1 VVQDRAG
8 VERAVNAAEDGEPLI
23 FHNPPLALLK
33 KTHSPD
39 VIFSFD
45 HLPDSAAYARLAG
58 RRVWV
63 PSLTFRAHF
72 RARGVQAETV
82 RPRLADGEE
91 AEGKQTVLSAVSQK
105 KIRLWIDDRLVDSSI
120 RPSLFQAVRGVMR
133 QTSAFQPV
141 WVTSRPFSAL
151 PDMTVLRPEEAER
164 EKAWR
169 TADLVITCG
178 HFRRSFV
185 PHQLAWMAQ
194 GTAVITDDGGD
205 HAEWVPHLHA
215 GLVVDRKHV
224 ASELSSYL
232 ARLAKHPFLVSH
244 FKGNAL
250 RLARTKGER
259 TGGKS

>member
-1 VVQDRAG
+1 
-8 VERAVNAAEDGEPLI
+8 
-23 FHNPPLALLK
+23 
-33 KTHSPD
+33 
-39 VIFSFD
+39 
-45 HLPDSAAYARLAG
+45 
-58 RRVWV
+58 
-63 PSLTFRAHF
+63 
-72 RARGVQAETV
+72 
-82 RPRLADGEE
+82 
-91 AEGKQTVLSAVSQK
+91 
-105 KIRLWIDDRLVDSSI
+105 
-120 RPSLFQAVRGVMR
+120 MR